1 MSPVDRLADRAP
13 ECEPALSSEEAEAL
27 AERRPTDEALARIA
41 ADEAREV
48 RRATMQRFR
57 L

>member
-1 MSPVDRLADRAP
+1 MLTA
-13 ECEPALSSEEAEAL
+13 EEAEAL
-27 AERRPTDEALARIA
+27 GERKPTDEALAQIA
-41 ADEAREV
+41 AAEAREV